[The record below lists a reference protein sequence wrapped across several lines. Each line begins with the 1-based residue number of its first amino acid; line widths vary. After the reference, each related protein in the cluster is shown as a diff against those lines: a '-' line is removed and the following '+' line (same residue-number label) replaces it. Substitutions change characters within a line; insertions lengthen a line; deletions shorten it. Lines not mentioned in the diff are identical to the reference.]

1 MPQTPCPLATDS
13 TFFCTVRLQDRRS
26 DLLVR
31 EMNRLRNATRTAL
44 TACPF
49 RIDDIVVLPNAI
61 HTIWTLPAGDAD
73 VSRRW
78 GLLKAQFSRGLP
90 APAHRHPASA
100 RRCRW
105 GWSPIRATGRTRRCT
120 ARCGRARGRCRKPA
134 PPPDRSESYAVFNAG
149 RALPAAQSRRAS
161 PKAPNSTRDT
171 GSMPA
176 LYSGCHCTDMVKPGA
191 PSI

>member
-90 APAHRHPASA
+90 APAHRHPASVRNGDKGIWQ
-100 RRCRW
+100 RRYWAHRLTDLEDIAAHRHLIYC
-105 GWSPIRATGRTRRCT
+105 
-120 ARCGRARGRCRKPA
+120 A
-134 PPPDRSESYAVFNAG
+134 PVQVGLVTDPRHWPHTSLH
-149 RALPAAQSRRAS
+149 RALRAGTWTVPQASAAA
-161 PKAPNSTRDT
+161 
-171 GSMPA
+171 
-176 LYSGCHCTDMVKPGA
+176 
-191 PSI
+191 